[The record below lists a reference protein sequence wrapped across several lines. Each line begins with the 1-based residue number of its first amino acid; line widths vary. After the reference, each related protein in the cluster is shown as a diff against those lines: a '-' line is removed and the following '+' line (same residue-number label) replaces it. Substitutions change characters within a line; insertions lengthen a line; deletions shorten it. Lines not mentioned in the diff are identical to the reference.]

1 MTALLDLLHRA
12 GQVADDAFTSAAATM
27 AAGGSTGITPRQR
40 AVLTAIAAANA
51 NHSKPSQIDLVG
63 ATGVDRS
70 TLADIVRRLV
80 HKGLVVRVRS
90 RTDAR
95 TYQLR
100 LTPGGEQ
107 ELAAAARAAAL
118 AEDALLAALPV
129 KQRATFKSALYTL
142 VDKAAA

>member
-12 GQVADDAFTSAAATM
+12 GQVADDAFTSAAASM
-27 AAGGSTGITPRQR
+27 AASITPRQR

-107 ELAAAARAAAL
+107 ELAAATRAADL
-118 AEDALLAALPV
+118 AEDALLAMLPV
-129 KQRATFKSALYTL
+129 KQHATLKSALYTL
-142 VDKAAA
+142 AKKAAA